1 MRSFLLAFTLCTFCF
16 SSTAQ
21 FSFSDSSVTMRIK
34 RDIYTLASDSFL
46 GREAGTEGE
55 KKAYTYIISRFKEAG
70 VPPLSGNNYLQPFT
84 TGHMKFTTPPY
95 LIAGG
100 RSFEWR
106 EDFGLCAYSA
116 NDSVSSLWADAGFG
130 LVIPADGI
138 DSYKDIPAV
147 SGKIVLINLGT
158 PAGISKEHLR
168 GAGLAPAVRIAD
180 AVIKGASGVILYNGL
195 GDENSRLFDF
205 SKSDSVSIPVM
216 YAKTGVIDFVKKHP
230 GEPVIMAAH
239 LERIRNTYTNVCA
252 YINNGAARTIILGGH
267 YDHLG
272 KSQEPRYNGA
282 YCVGADDNAIGTAG
296 KLELSRYYSAHKD
309 PLNNYLFI
317 LFSAEE
323 KGLFGSE
330 YFVRQMRRG
339 MKDSINFMLNFDMIG
354 RLGCQG
360 LQLTA
365 EATGSSPDWPKLY
378 REVKHPAFSL
388 EKVIASLPFSD
399 QDAFYNAGIPVLY
412 LNTGLH
418 DRYHTPLDK
427 PETINYTGITEIL
440 KYSEDLVGRA
450 GSGERARYR
459 KVPGLILDFEMA
471 GFILSYIGE
480 QLSF

>member
-1 MRSFLLAFTLCTFCF
+1 
-16 SSTAQ
+16 
-21 FSFSDSSVTMRIK
+21 MRIR
-34 RDIYTLASDSFL
+34 RDIYVLASDSFE

-55 KKAYTYIISRFKEAG
+55 KKAYAYIISRLKEAG

-84 TGHMKFTTPPY
+84 TGHVKFTTPPH
-95 LIAGG
+95 LIAGK

-106 EDFGLCAYSA
+106 NDFGLCAYSA
-116 NDSVSSLWADAGFG
+116 SDSVSSPWADAGFG
-130 LVIPADGI
+130 LVIAADGI

-158 PAGISKEHLR
+158 PPGISKERLR
-168 GAGLAPAVRIAD
+168 GAELTPAVRIAD
-180 AVIKGASGVILYNGL
+180 AVIKGATGVILYNGQ
-195 GDENSRLFDF
+195 GIENSRLFDF
-205 SKSDSVSIPVM
+205 SRSDSVSIPVM
-216 YAKTGVIDFVKKHP
+216 YVTTGVIDFIKKHP
-230 GEPVIMAAH
+230 GEPVTMAVH
-239 LERIRNTYTNVCA
+239 TERIRNIYTNVCA

-272 KSQEPRYNGA
+272 KSREPRDEGA
-282 YCVGADDNAIGTAG
+282 YCVGADDNASGTAG
-296 KLELSRYYSAHKD
+296 ILELSRYYAAHKD
-309 PLNNYLFI
+309 PLNNYLVIF
-317 LFSAEE
+317 FSAEE

-330 YFVRQMRRG
+330 YFVRQMREG

-360 LQLTA
+360 LQVTA
-365 EATGSSPDWPKLY
+365 EATGSSPAWSKLY

-388 EKVIASLPFSD
+388 EKVTASLPFSD

-427 PETINYTGITEIL
+427 PETINYTGMTEIL
-440 KYSEDLVGRA
+440 KYSKELVGRA
-450 GSGERARYR
+450 GTGEKVRYR
-459 KVPGLILDFEMA
+459 KVPGIILDFEMA